1 MALKYK
7 ENVYRMNGGTVPF
20 CIKDSSI
27 HGFWY
32 PPGSPRA
39 NSLQILRDEC
49 NYQDFFLILVVYL
62 VPLEKKMYLF
72 KSDAIP
78 PKNQIV
84 KKYV

>member
-49 NYQDFFLILVVYL
+49 NYQDFFFNLSSLFSTTRKKDVLV
-62 VPLEKKMYLF
+62 
-72 KSDAIP
+72 
-78 PKNQIV
+78 
-84 KKYV
+84 

>member
-1 MALKYK
+1 MDFGTHQGVPEPIPSRYWGM
-7 ENVYRMNGGTVPF
+7 NVI
-20 CIKDSSI
+20 IKI
-27 HGFWY
+27 
-32 PPGSPRA
+32 
-39 NSLQILRDEC
+39 
-49 NYQDFFLILVVYL
+49 FFLILVVYL